1 MVEQENRIREPEN
14 KVWQTRTH
22 PQSDF
27 EKRLAEAL
35 EKLFADGVTELN
47 QLIERLNSEGVQ
59 DEDGR
64 DWTEQSFRETMARN
78 DG

>member
-78 DG
+78 GG

>member
-1 MVEQENRIREPEN
+1 MEQENRIREPEN

-35 EKLFADGVTELN
+35 EQLFADGVTELN

-78 DG
+78 GG

>member
-1 MVEQENRIREPEN
+1 MDQEKRIREPEN

-22 PQSDF
+22 PQTDF

-35 EKLFADGVTELN
+35 EQLFADGVTELD

-64 DWTEQSFRETMARN
+64 DWTEQSFRETMARRA
-78 DG
+78 G

>member
-22 PQSDF
+22 PQTDS

-35 EKLFADGVTELN
+35 EQLFADGVTELD

-64 DWTEQSFRETMARN
+64 DWTEQSFRETIARN
-78 DG
+78 GG

>member
-1 MVEQENRIREPEN
+1 MVDQEKRIREPEN

-22 PQSDF
+22 PQTNF

-35 EKLFADGVTELN
+35 EQLFADGVTELDR
-47 QLIERLNSEGVQ
+47 LIERLNSEGVQ

-64 DWTEQSFRETMARN
+64 DWTEQSFRETMARRA
-78 DG
+78 G